1 MNRAETDSL
10 KNKRPEYN
18 WPKENRADQQI
29 EQPADAGMRI
39 VWLVWG
45 LVALTAIAI
54 LPFSARMEGAVRALA
69 AACGI
74 TL

>member
-1 MNRAETDSL
+1 MNRPETDNPDSD
-10 KNKRPEYN
+10 
-18 WPKENRADQQI
+18 RAEQQ
-29 EQPADAGMRI
+29 PDKGMRI

-45 LVALTAIAI
+45 LAALAAVAI
-54 LPFSARMEGAVRALA
+54 LPFSARMDGVVRALA

>member
-1 MNRAETDSL
+1 MHRPETD
-10 KNKRPEYN
+10 NPDDH
-18 WPKENRADQQI
+18 WT
-29 EQPADAGMRI
+29 EQPPDKGMRI

-45 LVALTAIAI
+45 LVALAAIAI
-54 LPFSARMEGAVRALA
+54 LPFSARMDGVVRALA

>member
-1 MNRAETDSL
+1 MHRPETD
-10 KNKRPEYN
+10 NPD
-18 WPKENRADQQI
+18 DQWA
-29 EQPADAGMRI
+29 EQQPDKGMRL

-45 LVALTAIAI
+45 LAALAAIAI
-54 LPFSARMEGAVRALA
+54 LPFSARMDGVVRALA

>member
-1 MNRAETDSL
+1 MNRVKTDSL

-18 WPKENRADQQI
+18 WPKENHPDQQT
-29 EQPADAGMRI
+29 EQSADAGMRI

>member
-1 MNRAETDSL
+1 LESHSMTLTDPDS
-10 KNKRPEYN
+10 PEDQ
-18 WPKENRADQQI
+18 RADQQ
-29 EQPADAGMRI
+29 PDKGMQI

-45 LVALTAIAI
+45 LVALAAVAI
-54 LPFSARMEGAVRALA
+54 LPFSARMDGVVRALA